1 MAEKTVKTNDN
12 KIVKKKLRL
21 KFFKDIKS
29 ELKKVTWLTWPQLV
43 KNTLTVIAACLMIG
57 VIIWIFDAAIGKLI
71 SLTLL
76 R

>member
-29 ELKKVTWLTWPQLV
+29 ELKKVTRLTWPQLV